1 MENWV
6 QNVIEKWEAKGVKLN
21 PPVTVIEIES
31 VESILNFKF
40 PEDFKG
46 FYLQANG
53 FYSLGWQQHMF
64 TFWPLDMI
72 VDEFKGNTNNNFIG
86 FCDFLLASHY
96 IGFNRNR
103 PGIFKSYRIEDGEQI
118 ADTFEEIVNLIN
130 SNSEIIY

>member
-1 MENWV
+1 MGNWI
-6 QNVIEKWEAKGVKLN
+6 QNVIGKWTAERVKLN
-21 PPVTVIEIES
+21 PPVSIAELES
-31 VESILNFKF
+31 TESILNFKF
-40 PEDFKG
+40 PNDFKE

-53 FYSLGWQQHMF
+53 FYGLDWQEHMF
-64 TFWPLDMI
+64 TFWPLEMI
-72 VDEFKGNTNNNFIG
+72 VDEFKGSTNNNFIG

-118 ADTFEEIVNLIN
+118 ADTFEEIVSLIN